1 MQKLNLKITGMHCGA
16 CATAIEMYL
25 SNQNGISSA
34 KVDFDN
40 KSAQVEIDE
49 SKITG
54 EKIAKEV
61 SEIGF
66 GASVV

>member
-25 SNQNGISSA
+25 SNQNGVSLA

-49 SKITG
+49 NKIKG
-54 EKIAKEV
+54 EEIAKEI
-61 SEIGF
+61 SAIGF

>member
-25 SNQNGISSA
+25 SNQNGVSSA

-49 SKITG
+49 NKIKG
-54 EKIAKEV
+54 EEIAKEI
-61 SEIGF
+61 SGIGF